1 MLCDLQKYLNECRE
15 LMRDTKDRHML
26 QQLRDLETRIL
37 NKMDTSTPTYTE
49 EAYTDIDEDDE
60 VLSSSEILRE
70 IFLANPE
77 MFE

>member
-1 MLCDLQKYLNECRE
+1 
-15 LMRDTKDRHML
+15 
-26 QQLRDLETRIL
+26 
-37 NKMDTSTPTYTE
+37 MDTSTPTYTE